1 MSGIFRRTMAYFG
14 LVEDDDEY
22 DDFGDTGLD
31 EEYSYKDPYL
41 SRSAK
46 RVERSMPERSM
57 PDYQSSEP
65 IRTQEPPPLRTI
77 GPPQPRVHVVEP
89 KSFNDAQNISDRFK
103 ASIPVIINLQFLDQ
117 ETSKR
122 LIDFASG
129 LTYGLDGG
137 IQKVA
142 DRVFLITPANVQVSA
157 EEHRRL
163 HEKGL
168 YNQSS
173 GLT

>member
-14 LVEDDDEY
+14 LVEDDEY
-22 DDFGDTGLD
+22 DEFDDMGLD
-31 EEYSYKDPYL
+31 EEYSYEDPYL
-41 SRSAK
+41 SRSVK
-46 RVERSMPERSM
+46 RVERSMP
-57 PDYQSSEP
+57 DYQPSEP
-65 IRTQEPPPLRTI
+65 IRAQEPPPLRTI
-77 GPPQPRVHVVEP
+77 GPPQPRVHIVEP

-163 HEKGL
+163 REKGL
-168 YNQSS
+168 YNQSN
-173 GLT
+173 GLI

>member
-14 LVEDDDEY
+14 LVEDDEY
-22 DDFGDTGLD
+22 DEF
-31 EEYSYKDPYL
+31 EEMEIEEDYPYEDPYS
-41 SRSAK
+41 SRSSIR
-46 RVERSMPERSM
+46 RVERSPAS
-57 PDYQSSEP
+57 DYPMSEP
-65 IRTQEPPPLRTI
+65 AKAHEAPSVRTI
-77 GPPQPRVHVVEP
+77 GQVQPRVHIVEP
-89 KSFNDAQNISDRFK
+89 KTFNDAQNISDKFK
-103 ASIPVIINLQFLDQ
+103 VGIPVIINLQLLDQ

-163 HEKGL
+163 REKGL
-168 YNQSS
+168 FNQSN
-173 GLT
+173 GLL

>member
-1 MSGIFRRTMAYFG
+1 MAYFG
-14 LVEDDDEY
+14 LVDDYDEY
-22 DDFGDTGLD
+22 DDFD
-31 EEYSYKDPYL
+31 EMALEDEYAYEDPYAM
-41 SRSAK
+41 RSTIR
-46 RVERSMPERSM
+46 RVERRAPEHQ
-57 PDYQSSEP
+57 PSEP
-65 IRTQEPPPLRTI
+65 VKVPETPSLRTI
-77 GPPQPRVHVVEP
+77 GPAQPRVHIVEP
-89 KSFNDAQNISDRFK
+89 KTFNDVQNIADKFK
-103 ASIPVIINLQFLDQ
+103 ATIPVIINLQLLDQ

-163 HEKGL
+163 REKGL
-168 YNQSS
+168 YNQSNN
-173 GLT
+173 LT